1 MYIVVFCLLQRG
13 VSCRRGLEWRQTE
26 LSSVGRALDCRSK
39 GRWFN
44 SGSSD
49 SFSFSFDC
57 FRVVFFCEV
66 EGSVREQMGVIAKM
80 NGGLTEVL

>member
-1 MYIVVFCLLQRG
+1 MQALSELPVNHQ
-13 VSCRRGLEWRQTE
+13 QTE

-49 SFSFSFDC
+49 FC
-57 FRVVFFCEV
+57 FFT
-66 EGSVREQMGVIAKM
+66 I
-80 NGGLTEVL
+80 L

>member
-1 MYIVVFCLLQRG
+1 MG
-13 VSCRRGLEWRQTE
+13 WKQTE

-49 SFSFSFDC
+49 SFLLIVLGLYSFA
-57 FRVVFFCEV
+57 RRE
-66 EGSVREQMGVIAKM
+66 SVREQMGVIAKM

>member
-1 MYIVVFCLLQRG
+1 MQALSELPVNHQ
-13 VSCRRGLEWRQTE
+13 QTE

-49 SFSFSFDC
+49 
-57 FRVVFFCEV
+57 FFFFTD
-66 EGSVREQMGVIAKM
+66 SITYEQGEHYAWF
-80 NGGLTEVL
+80 LFC

>member
-1 MYIVVFCLLQRG
+1 MLSREVRID
-13 VSCRRGLEWRQTE
+13 EQTE

-49 SFSFSFDC
+49 FFLFCNFEHGIDVAMGLRS
-57 FRVVFFCEV
+57 RV
-66 EGSVREQMGVIAKM
+66 I
-80 NGGLTEVL
+80 